1 MRDIGPTYDPV
12 SQLDLTLLRYF
23 RAVARSGSMTAAAKR
38 LRVSQPTLSVAMK
51 NLEATLGTSLLLR
64 GPRGVA
70 LTRTGEELARHAD
83 EVFLVLQRAGER
95 IRGLE
100 AGEVGRFVVG
110 CYHSFGAF
118 FLPEFLRGMVEGAP
132 GIELSLWEGTA
143 DEVRN
148 AAVERVVDFGV
159 GVSPRPHPD
168 LVLAELFR
176 EVMGVFAAA
185 PDGRGRCESP
195 LERLRRGPLLY
206 VQRIYLS
213 RKVVEALGA
222 RGLLPERLLPC
233 GDLELAKSLALRG
246 VGPAILPSRVAAY
259 NLPPGALSLLDS
271 SLPYEVDQAF
281 LFYRADLHRTRA
293 ALRVKEALLRRGAEL
308 DADRLPCGVGGVE
321 AASGRAAGEGPG
333 VSAAGTGARARRS
346 RTPPRDRAGPRRR

>member
-1 MRDIGPTYDPV
+1 MAAIGQAYDLT

-23 RAVARSGSMTAAAKR
+23 RAIARSGSLTGASKL
-38 LRVSQPTLSVAMK
+38 LRVSQPTLSVAVK
-51 NLEATLGTSLLLR
+51 NLEERLGTSLLLR
-64 GPRGVA
+64 GPRGVT

-100 AGEVGRFVVG
+100 SGEVGRFVVG

-118 FLPEFLRGMVEGAP
+118 FLPEFMRSILDEAP

-148 AAVERVVDFGV
+148 AVVERTVDFGV
-159 GVSPRPHPD
+159 AVSPRPHPD
-168 LVLAELFR
+168 LVLVELFR
-176 EVMGVFAAA
+176 DVMGVFAPA
-185 PDGRGRCESP
+185 PQATTREGRFEA
-195 LERLRRGPLLY
+195 LRRGPLLY

-222 RGLLPERLLPC
+222 RGLLPEKLLPC

-246 VGPAILPSRVAAY
+246 VGPAVLPSRVAAY
-259 NLPPGALSLLDS
+259 NLPPGSLTLLDTT
-271 SLPYEVDQAF
+271 LPYELDTAY
-281 LFYRADLHRTRA
+281 LFFRADMHRTRA
-293 ALRVKEALLRRGAEL
+293 AARVKDALTRRGREL
-308 DADRLPCGVGGVE
+308 DESYDLPCD
-321 AASGRAAGEGPG
+321 APR
-333 VSAAGTGARARRS
+333 VSASAGGSGVPALRS
-346 RTPPRDRAGPRRR
+346 RKPPAGRAGPRRR